1 MRFLTVL
8 LLFFISILLVVSVL
22 SSFFIF
28 SSSNDLM
35 ADQYKDYVSVILEN
49 KFDTLDLF
57 FTEKTSDISVMI
69 QSPYIINF
77 FEEQVLIQSESAK
90 KDIKIISET
99 VSDEVN
105 DYLLAH
111 PKTIVQLQDDPVFQ
125 SIAVQPVGK
134 TGYTALTDYDDLISR
149 FHATS
154 SIVDLDLHLL
164 ADKLPEFW
172 GVMRQ
177 SEGGVVSEG
186 FYDWQEADGSIRQ
199 KYMYINPVE
208 SKTLDGVGLT
218 VATTTYV
225 GEYADSFK
233 PLCDLEDYMGVM
245 KVNYAYADI
254 ALLGLE
260 GDILWDYKN
269 SSLAGQNI
277 FDSSHPQTHMQEL
290 FYLLKKNKNVQFTDL
305 LGCKSIIDSCEL
317 LSGSPVKNIKG
328 DIIGYVLLTLDHK
341 QIQNIFIDPEKDDIV
356 NTYLIGFDNMSK
368 SFIEGDKNLEFVSE
382 IANTPL
388 SDECFIHKTFSP
400 GELEIHNALVHS
412 KLTPSY
418 NFEGDAILG
427 SSIYLYDL
435 DWCLIGELDADAVVK
450 PIQNKFL
457 FLAFVNIGS
466 IFILLIFG
474 SFILSRYMTKDISRL
489 TKTVNQ
495 ISKGDLDTRVSDSN
509 IYEVHKLIISLRRIL
524 TSLKL
529 AVLKVGV
536 RKEELHMGAV
546 IKAKEEAEHMTK
558 KREEELQRF
567 AKLAIGREHVMI
579 FLKSENIKLKK
590 KLGIKVVPRKKIDV
604 EAVLKNRLTKSVKK
618 PVKVPVKN
626 KSILPKKSAQAKKKT
641 TKKVAKTKSKAKT
654 SSAVR
659 AKPKQGVAKKK
670 TANKTKSTAR
680 SKAKT
685 TIKKKLSSKR
695 SKSKKR

>member
-1 MRFLTVL
+1 
-8 LLFFISILLVVSVL
+8 
-22 SSFFIF
+22 
-28 SSSNDLM
+28 
-35 ADQYKDYVSVILEN
+35 
-49 KFDTLDLF
+49 
-57 FTEKTSDISVMI
+57 
-69 QSPYIINF
+69 
-77 FEEQVLIQSESAK
+77 
-90 KDIKIISET
+90 
-99 VSDEVN
+99 
-105 DYLLAH
+105 
-111 PKTIVQLQDDPVFQ
+111 
-125 SIAVQPVGK
+125 
-134 TGYTALTDYDDLISR
+134 
-149 FHATS
+149 
-154 SIVDLDLHLL
+154 
-164 ADKLPEFW
+164 
-172 GVMRQ
+172 
-177 SEGGVVSEG
+177 
-186 FYDWQEADGSIRQ
+186 
-199 KYMYINPVE
+199 
-208 SKTLDGVGLT
+208 
-218 VATTTYV
+218 
-225 GEYADSFK
+225 
-233 PLCDLEDYMGVM
+233 
-245 KVNYAYADI
+245 
-254 ALLGLE
+254 
-260 GDILWDYKN
+260 
-269 SSLAGQNI
+269 
-277 FDSSHPQTHMQEL
+277 
-290 FYLLKKNKNVQFTDL
+290 
-305 LGCKSIIDSCEL
+305 
-317 LSGSPVKNIKG
+317 
-328 DIIGYVLLTLDHK
+328 
-341 QIQNIFIDPEKDDIV
+341 
-356 NTYLIGFDNMSK
+356 
-368 SFIEGDKNLEFVSE
+368 
-382 IANTPL
+382 
-388 SDECFIHKTFSP
+388 
-400 GELEIHNALVHS
+400 
-412 KLTPSY
+412 
-418 NFEGDAILG
+418 
-427 SSIYLYDL
+427 
-435 DWCLIGELDADAVVK
+435 
-450 PIQNKFL
+450 
-457 FLAFVNIGS
+457 
-466 IFILLIFG
+466 
-474 SFILSRYMTKDISRL
+474 MTKDISRL